1 MKNDNANPLKGQSDR
16 KADTLRKRGSARA
29 PQRPVDGLTC
39 SEAQVEA
46 LLSEGES
53 T

>member
-1 MKNDNANPLKGQSDR
+1 MTMIPSDNSEKSPEIAREKRKPAKR
-16 KADTLRKRGSARA
+16 KAE
-29 PQRPVDGLTC
+29 GLTC
-39 SEAQVEA
+39 SEAEVEA